1 MKYYKIFLLIFLFI
15 SCDNISVNY
24 PTNNSANFNSAKND
38 TISQNIQ
45 YVDSTLLLL
54 FKKIDLKQIKLK
66 YGRGSTST
74 YLSNLNSFHFNNSD
88 TVGFWGMYFL
98 SNNYDDIVLQPYI
111 AKVVVYVKSKSK
123 IWEFSNNDE
132 ILYEITSC
140 HPIINT
146 ISIINIGD
154 SKENNSFI
162 VMRCP
167 LLNNLNI
174 RYTLFSSGLKQKYL
188 ISAAFNLF
196 LYSSLNILLPFLII
210 YELYYKEPY
219 ILIKTSL

>member
-54 FKKIDLKQIKLK
+54 FKKIDLKQIKLQ

-154 SKENNSFI
+154 SKEKMLKILGTPALQKNNFFFYKDDTNCIISFKLCNEVI
-162 VMRCP
+162 NEIKIG
-167 LLNNLNI
+167 LYKSYSINEI
-174 RYTLFSSGLKQKYL
+174 SS
-188 ISAAFNLF
+188 
-196 LYSSLNILLPFLII
+196 
-210 YELYYKEPY
+210 Y
-219 ILIKTSL
+219 ILKNW